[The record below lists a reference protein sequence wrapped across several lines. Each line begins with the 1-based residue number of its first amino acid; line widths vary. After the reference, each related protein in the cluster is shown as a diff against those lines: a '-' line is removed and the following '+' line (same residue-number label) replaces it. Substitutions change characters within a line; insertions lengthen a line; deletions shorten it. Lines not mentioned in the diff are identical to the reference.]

1 MVCVGKH
8 STNEVVS
15 WLCCSATAVWDLGA
29 AACEGVAAPVPSSYF
44 HIDGEEA
51 TFYYSYETC
60 SHDNSFTDSA
70 DDDQAC
76 NAGHSETASWCAPSL
91 CEQVDTNDDSI
102 VGVDDLLMLLAM
114 YGDTCS
120 AAGR

>member
-1 MVCVGKH
+1 VTTSSSVVCVGKH

-76 NAGHSETASWCAPSL
+76 KPVTQKPLPGVLLLRASKSIPMMTVSL
-91 CEQVDTNDDSI
+91 GS
-102 VGVDDLLMLLAM
+102 M
-114 YGDTCS
+114 TC
-120 AAGR
+120 